1 MESRFWKDLPLVR
14 DKDGVRGTKIYS
26 QAEGEI
32 VHMYL
37 EPGAKLPLHNTPV
50 NVAFYILE
58 GNPTIIIGD
67 EEQSFKIAGIGQKA
81 VKLEKYIKYDDIME
95 AVESGHEDGLEAI
108 IKKIIEDYEPPA
120 EEE

>member
-26 QAEGEI
+26 QPEGEI

-37 EPGAKLPLHNTPV
+37 EAGAKLPLHTTPV

-67 EEQSFKIAGIGQKA
+67 EEQSFAPDTIIDSPKNVPHGIINNSDKPA
-81 VKLEKYIKYDDIME
+81 RLLVIKMP
-95 AVESGHEDGLEAI
+95 
-108 IKKIIEDYEPPA
+108 KP
-120 EEE
+120 